1 VDIVLAVQ
9 RAAFVEKQKSRPPRL
24 LVVRGERVAGT
35 GRDARIRGIAD
46 AESRKR
52 IPGRDSIGCQCE

>member
-1 VDIVLAVQ
+1 M
-9 RAAFVEKQKSRPPRL
+9 RAPRGERARGPRQVRRL

-35 GRDARIRGIAD
+35 GRDARIRGIVD

-52 IPGRDSIGCQCE
+52 MPGRDSIGCQRE